1 MNVELRYRIDSELK
15 EEYDKCIMNKYGKK
29 YGKSGS
35 EIEKAL
41 KVYMTLNGNSK
52 YQNDPDV
59 QAIFKKANKTMT
71 PNKSNTNYSLEEK
84 LEKKID
90 EKFEILIKKIETQTR
105 RESSK
110 KYGHAE
116 FKKQFQMAFNEHHQ
130 VSRRDLE
137 HFIMNHADI
146 VDKRAIKSRIQYL
159 LSPSEHPYP
168 S

>member
-1 MNVELRYRIDSELK
+1 MKKAVGYMIDTELK
-15 EEYDKCIMNKYGKK
+15 KEYDEFILEEFGYKRNRC
-29 YGKSGS
+29 SS
-35 EIEKAL
+35 EIEKAM
-41 KVYMTLNGNSK
+41 KVYMTINGNSK

-110 KYGHAE
+110 KHDHAE
-116 FKKQFQMAFNEHHQ
+116 FKK
-130 VSRRDLE
+130 
-137 HFIMNHADI
+137 
-146 VDKRAIKSRIQYL
+146 
-159 LSPSEHPYP
+159 
-168 S
+168 